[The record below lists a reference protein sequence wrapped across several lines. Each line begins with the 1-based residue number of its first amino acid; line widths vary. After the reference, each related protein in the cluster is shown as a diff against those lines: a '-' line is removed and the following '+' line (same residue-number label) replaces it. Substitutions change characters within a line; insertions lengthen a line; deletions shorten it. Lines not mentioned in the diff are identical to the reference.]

1 MLVKPC
7 DEIFRFCG
15 EGGLMISVALA
26 AYKGE
31 KYILEQVSSILEQ
44 LGENDELII
53 SDDCPHTETYDVL
66 SDLIQKDK
74 RIVYVEGPGKG
85 VIKNFEH
92 AIALVKGDY
101 IFLADQDDVWCGNKV
116 ERVMKAFAG
125 GADIVLHNA
134 AVTDGELCPSG
145 IDAFTIN
152 HTATGTVKN
161 IIKNSYQ
168 GCCMA
173 FSAQLR
179 EHILPF
185 PEKLPMHDQWIGLVG
200 EKFGRV
206 ELIEEPLILYRR
218 HGENVSGNGSTALTK
233 LKWRAQ
239 IISALISRR

>member
-1 MLVKPC
+1 
-7 DEIFRFCG
+7 
-15 EGGLMISVALA
+15 MISVALA

-31 KYILEQVSSILEQ
+31 KYIMEQVSSILKQ
-44 LGENDELII
+44 LDENDELII
-53 SDDCPHTETYDVL
+53 SDDCPYTETYGVL

-74 RIVYVEGPGKG
+74 RIVYAEGPKKG

-92 AIALVKGDY
+92 AIALAKGDY
-101 IFLADQDDVWCGNKV
+101 IFLADQDDVWCDNKV
-116 ERVMKAFAG
+116 ERVMKAFDS

-134 AVTDGELCPSG
+134 AITDGRLCPNG
-145 IDAFTIN
+145 TYAFQTN

-173 FSAQLR
+173 FNARLR

-218 HGENVSGNGSTALTK
+218 HGENVSGNGSTILTK
-233 LKWRAQ
+233 LKWRAH